1 MGNYFNRVCLY
12 LFPEKKNNDIEYLIK
27 HYTELSDRNKKQSP
41 KRNNAKY
48 NEILK
53 TIQEMEDEDT
63 LFFNDGTY
71 LGDHIR

>member
-41 KRNNAKY
+41 RRNNAKY

-53 TIQEMEDEDT
+53 TIQDIEEDT
-63 LFFNDGTY
+63 VFFNDGTY